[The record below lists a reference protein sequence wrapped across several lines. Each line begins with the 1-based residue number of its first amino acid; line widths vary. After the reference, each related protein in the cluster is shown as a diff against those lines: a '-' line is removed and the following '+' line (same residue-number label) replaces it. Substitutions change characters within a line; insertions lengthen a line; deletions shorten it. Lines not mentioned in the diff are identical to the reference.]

1 MKQKRP
7 PTPQK
12 TAETVNKEIAIPL
25 YSQIKELIIRA
36 IASGEFKAGARIA
49 SEAELAK
56 KYGVSR
62 ITTKQAL
69 LELMQEGIVYRVP
82 GKGTFVKSLPSQME
96 AGPVNGNV
104 RSYEQAEAVACEN
117 GKIIPPVGTAGV
129 GLILPYLNDFY
140 EAGIV
145 SGAERELRNLNYH
158 LIFRKSDNSMAEENR
173 AIETLRA
180 EGIQGLIIFPIEGP
194 YCSNALIKLKVDGF
208 PFVLVDRFF
217 RGIDTN
223 YVVSDNFGG
232 AYAAGKYLI
241 SLGHRHIGLV
251 GYSPENVISINSR
264 IRGFTQALADMGI
277 TLPAQRMELTLEREQ
292 VYNHQS
298 GRADPEAVK
307 SIQGYLKK
315 NPDLTAIFAI
325 NDYTAICVLRAALQ
339 LGIEVPGE
347 LSIVGFDNNLLSA
360 NVEVPLTTVNQPKKE
375 IGRNAARLLLRIIQN
390 PAADTEKIILPAE
403 LVIRASTSAPAS
415 KT

>member
-1 MKQKRP
+1 MEQKR
-7 PTPQK
+7 TQLSQK
-12 TAETVNKEIAIPL
+12 TAETVNKEIAMPL
-25 YSQIKELIIRA
+25 YSQIKELIMRSIT
-36 IASGEFKAGARIA
+36 SGEFKAGSRIA
-49 SEAELAK
+49 SEVELAQ

-82 GKGTFVKSLPSQME
+82 GKGTFVKSLPSQPE
-96 AGPVNGNV
+96 AGLANNNSRP
-104 RSYEQAEAVACEN
+104 YEQFEAVTSEN
-117 GKIIPPVGTAGV
+117 GKIYPTGTANV
-129 GLILPYLNDFY
+129 GLILPYLNDSY

-158 LIFRKSDNSMAEENR
+158 LVFRKSDNSMAEENR

-180 EGIQGLIIFPIEGP
+180 EGIQGLIIFPIEGA

-241 SLGHRHIGLV
+241 DLGHRRIGLV

-277 TLPAQRMELTLEREQ
+277 TLPGQRMELTLEREQ
-292 VYNHQS
+292 VYNHQI
-298 GRADPEAVK
+298 GRADPEAVRT
-307 SIQGYLKK
+307 IQGYLKK

-339 LGIEVPGE
+339 LGIRVPE
-347 LSIVGFDNNLLSA
+347 DLNIIGFDNNLLSA

-375 IGRNAARLLLRIIQN
+375 IGQNAAQLLLKGIRN
-390 PAADTEKIILPAE
+390 PAADTEKVILPAE
-403 LVIRASTSAPAS
+403 MVVRASTCPPDP